1 MTPTGRRGRGS
12 LVPIRP
18 AEEQH
23 GEHET
28 ECKFRARHAHG
39 DRAVENLAVDL
50 RVFGRDAAQA
60 AAR

>member
-1 MTPTGRRGRGS
+1 
-12 LVPIRP
+12 VPIRP

-28 ECKFRARHAHG
+28 ERKFRARHAHG